1 MKSGFVAVAGRPNV
15 GKSTLVNALVGGKVA
30 IVSDKPQTTRRRIAG
45 VVNGDGYQLVLVD
58 LPGFQRPLDPM
69 TERMQRTVDRA
80 FEDVDAVLFVL
91 STRERIGAGD
101 RFIAQRVFSLGVP
114 VVIGLNKV
122 DRLKPG
128 HVATQMDTAS
138 KLGDFHAL
146 HPVSAKTGD
155 GIAELREELVEL
167 LPEGPAYF
175 PPEQRSDLSQEE
187 EIGELIREKALAL
200 TREEVPHAISV
211 EVEEV
216 DEKVV
221 RASLYVETDSQKQIV
236 VGKGGSVVKEI
247 GVRARP
253 EIEHLVG
260 HPVFLE
266 LQGQGQAEVAPRRG
280 AARAPGNLMAIELVY
295 ETHSTTIDNETG
307 IATGWLEGTLSER
320 GRDAGGGAR
329 RAAARRRSRSRLHV
343 GPGPCDRDCGD
354 RVCRI
359 GAPGSSRLEAP
370 RVQLRRAER
379 GTGRRDRRGRACA
392 ANRRALRGR
401 RELPAGR
408 RAHARAS

>member
-15 GKSTLVNALVGGKVA
+15 GKSTLVNALAGGKVA
-30 IVSDKPQTTRRRIAG
+30 IVSDKPQTTRRRISG

-69 TERMQRTVDRA
+69 TERMQRTVDHA

-101 RFIAQRVFSLGVP
+101 RFIAKRVFSLGVP
-114 VVIGLNKV
+114 VVIALNKV

-155 GIAELREELVEL
+155 GVAELREELFEL

-175 PPEQRSDLSQEE
+175 PPDQRSDLSAVEE
-187 EIGELIREKALAL
+187 VGELIREKALAL

-221 RASLYVETDSQKQIV
+221 RASLYVETESQKQIV
-236 VGKGGSVVKEI
+236 VGKGGSIVKEI

-253 EIEHLVG
+253 EIEHLLG

-266 LQGQGQAEVAPRRG
+266 LKVKVKPK
-280 AARAPGNLMAIELVY
+280 
-295 ETHSTTIDNETG
+295 
-307 IATGWLEGTLSER
+307 W
-320 GRDAGGGAR
+320 
-329 RAAARRRSRSRLHV
+329 
-343 GPGPCDRDCGD
+343 
-354 RVCRI
+354 
-359 GAPGSSRLEAP
+359 
-370 RVQLRRAER
+370 
-379 GTGRRDRRGRACA
+379 RRDERLLERLGI
-392 ANRRALRGR
+392 
-401 RELPAGR
+401 
-408 RAHARAS
+408 